1 MTTARRRAS
10 PPTAASTS
18 RARTRRAARSKARRS
33 RSGTAATTR
42 RSSCDFQSSHTE
54 SGALE
59 GATLTL
65 WDSRYDTAKLLPQA
79 VLYTDGDAW
88 EMVAAVKQSPAPGE
102 TNAGKFQTENKLFVE
117 LPRASLKAIRNAE
130 TVRFRFYY
138 EGGQTIDL
146 PLNAPDLEYWKAQ
159 LQ

>member
-1 MTTARRRAS
+1 MHFTWKKIIRFTGLALMLAGIFGLS
-10 PPTAASTS
+10 YTWNIDH
-18 RARTRRAARSKARRS
+18 RSADS
-33 RSGTAATTR
+33 L
-42 RSSCDFQSSHTE
+42 SSYCRIDFQSSHTE

-102 TNAGKFQTENKLFVE
+102 ANAGKFQTENKLFVE

>member
-1 MTTARRRAS
+1 MRRTITLLTALALVF
-10 PPTAASTS
+10 AASCQRIEETTVQDGS
-18 RARTRRAARSKARRS
+18 VSDEQITIEATIAETNPSAAVPGDELQTKTALQENGVDIWWTPGDAINLFY
-33 RSGTAATTR
+33 GTA
-42 RSSCDFQSSHTE
+42 
-54 SGALE
+54 
-59 GATLTL
+59 
-65 WDSRYDTAKLLPQA
+65 
-79 VLYTDGDAW
+79 
-88 EMVAAVKQSPAPGE
+88 
-102 TNAGKFQTENKLFVE
+102 NAGKFQTENKLFVE

>member
-1 MTTARRRAS
+1 MQPLARKALAACGFLLMLAGVFGYSFLYHHDHRTAESLSAYCRI
-10 PPTAASTS
+10 
-18 RARTRRAARSKARRS
+18 
-33 RSGTAATTR
+33 
-42 RSSCDFQSSHTE
+42 DFQSSHTE

-102 TNAGKFQTENKLFVE
+102 ANAGKFQTENKLFVE
-117 LPRASLKAIRNAE
+117 LPRASLKAIQNAE

-138 EGGQTIDL
+138 EGDQTIDL

>member
-1 MTTARRRAS
+1 MQILTRKLLTVCGFCLMLIGVFGCSFLYHHDHRTAESLSAYCRI
-10 PPTAASTS
+10 
-18 RARTRRAARSKARRS
+18 
-33 RSGTAATTR
+33 
-42 RSSCDFQSSHTE
+42 DFQSSHTE
-54 SGALE
+54 TGALE

-65 WDSRYDTAKLLPQA
+65 WDGRYDTAKLLPQA

-88 EMVAAVKQSPAPGE
+88 ETVAAVKQQPAPGE
-102 TNAGKFQTENKLFVE
+102 AGTGTFQTENKLFVE
-117 LPRASLKAIRNAE
+117 LPRASLKAIKNAD

-146 PLNAPDLEYWKAQ
+146 PLNTPDLEYWKAQ

>member
-1 MTTARRRAS
+1 
-10 PPTAASTS
+10 
-18 RARTRRAARSKARRS
+18 
-33 RSGTAATTR
+33 
-42 RSSCDFQSSHTE
+42 
-54 SGALE
+54 
-59 GATLTL
+59 
-65 WDSRYDTAKLLPQA
+65 
-79 VLYTDGDAW
+79 
-88 EMVAAVKQSPAPGE
+88 MVAAVKQSPAPGE
-102 TNAGKFQTENKLFVE
+102 ANAGKFQTENKLFVE